1 MIIFYGDIDISIF
14 EHVNTSGRVID
25 YLLEF
30 AIFFEYES
38 ENLKL

>member
-30 AIFFEYES
+30 AIFL
-38 ENLKL
+38 NMKAKI